1 MCIHFS
7 SSRGKRES
15 EGIVLGLKLEK
26 GKRVK
31 TMNTKHKLSFYLN
44 DTEYAQL
51 RVRAEAC
58 NMSINAYAKQLA
70 LNETDCI
77 KLKRGTATTM
87 AKLYAWSELT
97 TDLAARKFMRE
108 AGDLLWQSL
117 K

>member
-1 MCIHFS
+1 MYTFFFL
-7 SSRGKRES
+7 SREAES
-15 EGIVLGLKLEK
+15 GRYSPRFEMKER
-26 GKRVK
+26 KRVK
-31 TMNTKHKLSFYLN
+31 TMNTKYKLSFYLN

>member
-70 LNETDCI
+70 LNETDC
-77 KLKRGTATTM
+77 R
-87 AKLYAWSELT
+87 
-97 TDLAARKFMRE
+97 
-108 AGDLLWQSL
+108 
-117 K
+117 

>member
-1 MCIHFS
+1 MYTFFFL
-7 SSRGKRES
+7 SREAKI
-15 EGIVLGLKLEK
+15 GIERPQFEIKER
-26 GKRVK
+26 KRVK
-31 TMNTKHKLSFYLN
+31 TMNHKHKLSFYLN
-44 DTEYAQL
+44 DTEYAKL
-51 RVRAEAC
+51 SARAEAC
-58 NMSINAYAKQLA
+58 NMSINAFAKQKA
-70 LNETDCI
+70 LDETDCV